1 MDRRMSQRQAFMI
14 ALTLGFLSG
23 FAWVAATQPLMRP
36 DSSSYT
42 TAD

>member
-1 MDRRMSQRQAFMI
+1 MI